1 MDLKV
6 NYIYQYKKHNA
17 LHFRFEPMIL
27 ELFNYMVK
35 WSKFGSPVIFVKIYF
50 FFINFLKWKLRNFIS
65 K

>member
-6 NYIYQYKKHNA
+6 HYIYQYKKNND

-35 WSKFGSPVIFVKIYF
+35 LGKFGSPVIFVKIC
-50 FFINFLKWKLRNFIS
+50 FLS
-65 K
+65 

>member
-6 NYIYQYKKHNA
+6 NYIYQYKKHND

-35 WSKFGSPVIFVKIYF
+35 LGKFGSPVIFVKIC
-50 FFINFLKWKLRNFIS
+50 FLS
-65 K
+65 